1 MFTAITLVVMLVPAP
16 TAIVDSVRNLNTVT
30 SLSMLHPGT
39 VLDLG
44 EQGRIRLA
52 YFASCVHETIRGGR
66 LRIGVTAS
74 ITVEGIVERITGDCD
89 PPILGRYGTGAIG
102 ALVLRNASAP
112 QMPVWRLRTTQPT
125 ILASPGERIEINR
138 QQPSGHQVFLTA
150 TALVTR
156 LDQLGL
162 HLDEGALYD
171 ICSASRC
178 RRVWVDPD
186 QSHAHGPILERVVQ
200 LE

>member
-1 MFTAITLVVMLVPAP
+1 MLTAITLAVLLAPAP
-16 TAIVDSVRNLNTVT
+16 TAIVDSVRNLDTVT

-44 EQGRIRLA
+44 EHGRVRLA

-66 LRIGVTAS
+66 LRVGVTAS

-89 PPILGRYGTGAIG
+89 PPVLGRYGTGAIG
-102 ALVLRNASAP
+102 ALVLRSASAR
-112 QMPVWRLRTTQPT
+112 QTPVWRLRTTQPT
-125 ILASPGERIEINR
+125 ILASPGERIQLTR
-138 QQPSGHQVFLTA
+138 QKPSGHQVFLTA
-150 TALVTR
+150 EGTITR

-162 HLDEGALYD
+162 HLDTDALYD
-171 ICSASRC
+171 ICNATRC
-178 RRVWVDPD
+178 KRVWVDPD
-186 QSHAHGPILERVVQ
+186 ALHTHGPILERVVQ